1 MLEWQ
6 KRGVKSK
13 GIAQRLGVSVRT
25 IQNWKKRGSCPGGMR
40 RRKRQSLF
48 DPYAPY
54 VLSQWQQ
61 ECRDVAPLLQEIQAQ
76 GYTGQI
82 RTVYRFIQT
91 LKQDVGSLPPLS
103 VLDRV
108 SVREALWLMVRPRA
122 SLQEKERI
130 DLETLCHLSS
140 KLSALYT
147 LVQDFGQMV
156 RQREAHRFLAWKQQV
171 AEGEFLEL
179 QRFATG
185 LERDQEA
192 VLAGLSQSYSN
203 GMAEGFV
210 NKLKLIKRQSY
221 GRASFPLLRQR
232 VLHAL

>member
-1 MLEWQ
+1 MME
-6 KRGVKSK
+6 G
-13 GIAQRLGVSVRT
+13 SVF
-25 IQNWKKRGSCPGGMR
+25 
-40 RRKRQSLF
+40 L
-48 DPYAPY
+48 
-54 VLSQWQQ
+54 
-61 ECRDVAPLLQEIQAQ
+61 PLPE

-91 LKQDVGSLPPLS
+91 LKQEANSLPPPS

-108 SVREALWLMVRPRA
+108 SIRQALWLMVRPQT
-122 SLQEKERI
+122 SLREEERI
-130 DLETLCHLSS
+130 DLEILCQLSS

-156 RQREAHRFLAWKQQV
+156 RQREAYRFFDWKQRV
-171 AEGEFLEL
+171 AKGGFLEL
-179 QRFATG
+179 QRFAKG

-203 GMAEGFV
+203 GMTEGFV